1 MILVWIVL
9 IKEINIKRKPLQQIL
24 QQPKSKT
31 LQQTKNLK
39 KNKNTK
45 INKKSYLKGG
55 SVLENNQEDDTK
67 FITKARKVVDNVWD
81 SYSLNG

>member
-1 MILVWIVL
+1 MDSPYKRNKYKKKTTTTNTTIT
-9 IKEINIKRKPLQQIL
+9 EIQNPTTN
-24 QQPKSKT
+24 KT
-31 LQQTKNLK
+31 PK